1 LKRRVRIFRSKS
13 SIFVQV
19 VEICMT
25 AIMLDHLIQDYIG
38 IDYSIV
44 WDVVKNKI
52 PELYTEI
59 VQVIDN

>member
-1 LKRRVRIFRSKS
+1 
-13 SIFVQV
+13 
-19 VEICMT
+19 MT